1 MQHLFASRNET
12 IMKNNNK
19 NNVALQK
26 SVAERFFHA
35 VMFEA
40 IAIGLSAA
48 ALYWLMDRPLSE
60 AGGLAIAMSSIAM
73 LWNMAFNAMFDRA
86 QMRMGFQRT
95 VGVRI
100 LHTLLFEI
108 GLTVAIV
115 PLAAWV
121 LEISLLKALILDI
134 GVLIFFLFYAFVF
147 NWCYDILRAKLVARS
162 QTCPPSS
169 AQCSPQCSK

>member
-1 MQHLFASRNET
+1 
-12 IMKNNNK
+12 MKNNNK
-19 NNVALQK
+19 NNDVALQK
-26 SVAERFFHA
+26 SVAERLFHA
-35 VMFEA
+35 VIFEA

-73 LWNMAFNAMFDRA
+73 LWNMGFNAMFDRA
-86 QMRMGFQRT
+86 QIRMGFQRT
-95 VGVRI
+95 VRVRI
-100 LHTLLFEI
+100 LHALMFEI

-121 LEISLLKALILDI
+121 LEISLLRALVLDI

-147 NWCYDILRAKLVARS
+147 NWCYDVIRAKLVVRTQA
-162 QTCPPSS
+162 CPPSS
-169 AQCSPQCSK
+169 AQCSQ

>member
-1 MQHLFASRNET
+1 
-12 IMKNNNK
+12 MKNNNA
-19 NNVALQK
+19 ALQK

-35 VMFEA
+35 VMFEL

-48 ALYWLMDRPLSE
+48 ALFWLMGRPLSE

-73 LWNMAFNAMFDRA
+73 LWNMIFNALFDRA

-95 VGVRI
+95 VPVRI
-100 LHTLLFEI
+100 LHALLFEL
-108 GLTVAIV
+108 GLTIAIV

-147 NWCYDILRAKLVARS
+147 NWCYDAIRARLVGRSRLRASAS
-162 QTCPPSS
+162 ASCP
-169 AQCSPQCSK
+169 Q